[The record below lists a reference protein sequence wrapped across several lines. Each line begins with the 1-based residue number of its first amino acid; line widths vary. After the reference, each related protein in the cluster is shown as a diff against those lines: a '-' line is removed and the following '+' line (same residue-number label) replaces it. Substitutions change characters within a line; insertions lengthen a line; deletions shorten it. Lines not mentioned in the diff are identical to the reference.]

1 MTDRE
6 PHRQFSPGGWL
17 RTPEPDVSHL
27 PAGLGVHIC
36 NINLRCDDCQTRGPS
51 APTFTENERI
61 LVTPQGD
68 FDDPKQATTVL
79 IRRIRADY
87 HGRDGRK
94 KNR

>member
-1 MTDRE
+1 M
-6 PHRQFSPGGWL
+6 
-17 RTPEPDVSHL
+17 SHL

-36 NINLRCDDCQTRGPS
+36 KINLRCDDCQTRGHS
-51 APTFTENERI
+51 APPFTDALGKWHPLGADLHGDWSGKVNENERI